1 MTEVTKHTT
10 KTVAIKCLLLL
21 VVKNSPASAGDTRE
35 RVQSLGREGPLEKGL
50 ATLPVFLPGKS
61 HGQRSLWGY
70 IEWGRKELDMTEQ
83 LSAHIF

>member
-35 RVQSLGREGPLEKGL
+35 RVQSLGWEGPLEKGL
-50 ATLPVFLPGKS
+50 ATLPSTLAWEIP
-61 HGQRSLWGY
+61 W
-70 IEWGRKELDMTEQ
+70 TEEPVG
-83 LSAHIF
+83 LH